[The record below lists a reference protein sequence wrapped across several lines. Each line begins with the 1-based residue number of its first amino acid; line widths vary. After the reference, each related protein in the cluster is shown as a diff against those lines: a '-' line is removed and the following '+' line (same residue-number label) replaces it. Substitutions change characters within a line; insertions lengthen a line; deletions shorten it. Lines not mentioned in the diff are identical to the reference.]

1 MKSFLGFI
9 GAVFLLFLAAAFA
22 FALWDARAVL
32 AEDFRLYFYEGV
44 GVLSYFALRVV
55 LAFWGRNY
63 EFLETFCHELNHT
76 VFAVLSFHKVE
87 SFFAHA
93 DDGGQVT
100 FYGGMNP
107 VISLAPYSFPLF
119 AFVTALFLQIFI
131 PEAQKVAQCFVGFF
145 LMFHLISVLKEAR
158 PRQTDL
164 QEYGY
169 LFSYSVIFFAN
180 IFFVPGIAM
189 LAVGGFPSA
198 IEWCKSGLL
207 VAWKWGID
215 VGSLI

>member
-1 MKSFLGFI
+1 MKAFFSFI
-9 GAVFLLFLAAAFA
+9 GAAVLLILGAAFA
-22 FALWDARAVL
+22 VALWNELPAL
-32 AEDFRLYFYEGV
+32 AAGYRLYLYEGV
-44 GVLSYFALRVV
+44 GLLAYFALRIV
-55 LAFWGRNY
+55 LAIFGRNY

-100 FYGGMNP
+100 FYGGTNP

-119 AFVTALFLQIFI
+119 AFVTALFTRILI
-131 PEAQKVAQCFVGFF
+131 PEAQMVAQGLVGFF

-169 LFSYSVIFFAN
+169 FFSYAAILFSN
-180 IFFVPGIAM
+180 IFFIPGVAK

-198 IEWCKSGLL
+198 FVWCKTGLV
-207 VAWKWGID
+207 VAWNWGIKL
-215 VGSLI
+215 GS